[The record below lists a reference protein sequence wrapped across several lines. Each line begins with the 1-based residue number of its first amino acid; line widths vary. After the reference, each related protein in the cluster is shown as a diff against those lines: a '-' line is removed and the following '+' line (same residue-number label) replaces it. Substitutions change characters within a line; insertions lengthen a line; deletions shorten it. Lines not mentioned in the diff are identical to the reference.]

1 MSSKLHTEPFGNMP
15 DGKPV
20 YLFSIENSN
29 GMRVQVINYGARI
42 VSAYVPD
49 RKGNF
54 DNVILGYNSLEHYL
68 KGHPYLGATI
78 GRVANRIGNATFKLD
93 NKSYLL
99 TKNLGENHLHGG
111 IQGFESICWDV
122 LPYLPDSSS
131 IEFTTISPDGDQ
143 GYPGNLN
150 VKVRYT
156 LTDDNSIKIDFSATT
171 DRSTIINLTNHA
183 YFNLSI
189 KTESIYSHKAKFFA
203 SNYLETNDESV
214 PTGNLVKVEKT
225 PLDFRYF
232 KFIGVDINST
242 SDPIGR
248 TKGYDQFFVIDKF
261 KERNLNLMAE
271 VEDPNF
277 GRVLQVFSTLPGF
290 QFYTSNFLDTNFPA
304 LNGKVC
310 GKHSSFCIEPSYF
323 IDSPNH
329 PNFKSIQLKE
339 NETYNETIIY
349 KFLIR

>member
-1 MSSKLHTEPFGNMP
+1 MSSKLKSQLFGNLP
-15 DGKPV
+15 DGKSA
-20 YLFSIENSN
+20 YLFTLENSN

-54 DNVILGYNSLEHYL
+54 DNIVLGYKNLHHYL

-78 GRVANRIGNATFKLD
+78 GRVANRIGNATFKMD
-93 NKSYLL
+93 NKTYLL

-111 IQGFESICWDV
+111 TQGFESICWDV
-122 LPYLPDSSS
+122 QPYMPDSSF

-143 GYPGNLN
+143 GYPGKLS
-150 VKVRYT
+150 VTVRYT
-156 LTDDNSIKIDFSATT
+156 LNNDNSVRIDFMAST
-171 DRSTIINLTNHA
+171 DRPTIVNMTNHA
-183 YFNLSI
+183 YFNLNI

-214 PTGNLVKVEKT
+214 PTGNLVKVDQT
-225 PLDFRYF
+225 PLDFRYY

-248 TKGYDQFFVIDKF
+248 TKGYDQFFVIDKYK
-261 KERNLNLMAE
+261 KENLGAMAE
-271 VEDPNF
+271 VEDLNS
-277 GRVLQVFSTLPGF
+277 GRVMQVFSTLPGF
-290 QFYTSNFLDTNFPA
+290 QFYTSNFLDTIFPT
-304 LNGKVC
+304 LNGKVYK
-310 GKHSSFCIEPSYF
+310 KHSAFCIEPSYL
-323 IDSPNH
+323 IDAPNH
-329 PNFKSIQLKE
+329 NNFQTINLNQG
-339 NETYNETIIY
+339 ETYNETIIY